1 VVFQAAASGAPGPEG
16 APAAL
21 DALYAG
27 ITRKK
32 VDWVL
37 DLDIRSFFDKISH
50 ERFSSSSIGY
60 KTSESSA

>member
-1 VVFQAAASGAPGPEG
+1 
-16 APAAL
+16 L

-37 DLDIRSFFDKISH
+37 DLDIRSFFL
-50 ERFSSSSIGY
+50 
-60 KTSESSA
+60 ESGVI